1 MNEKLNKKG
10 KREKQKAI
18 KELLDQYFQGM
29 KQTSEL
35 VDPIIISYFKESLG
49 RACKDD
55 RLYQKL
61 YEAAMGRLGKP
72 KMRSWISRMG
82 YEICGGKN
90 FEGFLPIASAMDL
103 LEFSYYCSDVIFDTE
118 LYNNREAT
126 EDKIIVSNI
135 LVSLVFRLISDSI
148 KRLNLEAKQSSE
160 ILSSVYRFIRDIYE
174 GFFIENHNIEPSK
187 EIYERRTYAYNYWE
201 HILRISAVAAGA
213 DKEKIEAVSNFGKYI
228 GMAYMVT
235 NDISDITKD
244 FEDIR
249 YGRYTL
255 PNIIFLEKSNSTEK
269 KLFEKVF
276 RNKTADKN
284 QLKEIGQFMVD
295 KKIIEECQFYASELI
310 ETALPYLKIF
320 EDSHWKRMLAVAI
333 RAVYKNQWYRH
344 MSELYGYQ
352 RAVKPCEL
360 ELAGITIF

>member
-1 MNEKLNKKG
+1 MNKKLTKKE
-10 KREKQKAI
+10 KRAKQKEI
-18 KELLDQYFQGM
+18 MELLDQYFQGM
-29 KQTSEL
+29 KETSEL

-49 RACKDD
+49 RICRDD
-55 RLYQKL
+55 KIYQKL

-82 YEICGGKN
+82 YEICSGKN
-90 FEGFLPIASAMDL
+90 LEGFLPIAVAMDL

-135 LVSLVFRLISDSI
+135 LVSIVFKLISDSI
-148 KRLNLEAKQSSE
+148 KKLDLGGEQSSE
-160 ILSSVYRFIRDIYE
+160 ILSSTYTFIRDIYE
-174 GFFIENHNIEPSK
+174 GFFIENHNKEPSK

-201 HILRISAVAAGA
+201 HILRISAMVADA
-213 DKEKIEAVSNFGKYI
+213 DKKKIEALSNFGKYI

-255 PNIIFLEKSNSTEK
+255 PNIVFLEKADNSER
-269 KLFEKVF
+269 KLFLKVF
-276 RNKTADKN
+276 GGKTTDKKN
-284 QLKEIGQFMVD
+284 LKKIGQIMVD
-295 KKIIEECQFYASELI
+295 KKVVEECQLYASCLVEK
-310 ETALPYLKIF
+310 ALPHLKIF
-320 EDSHWKRMLAVAI
+320 KDSHWKRMLAIATG
-333 RAVYKNQWYRH
+333 AVYKNQWYRS
-344 MSELYGYQ
+344 MSKIYGFQ
-352 RAVKPCEL
+352 RTVIPADLK
-360 ELAGITIF
+360 LAGIKI